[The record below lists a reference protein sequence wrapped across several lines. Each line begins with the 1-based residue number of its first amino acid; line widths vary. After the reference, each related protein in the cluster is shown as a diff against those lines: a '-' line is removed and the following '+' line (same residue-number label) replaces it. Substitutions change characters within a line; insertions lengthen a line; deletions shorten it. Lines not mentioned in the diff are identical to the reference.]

1 MSVDMKSGCNERRL
15 NLMADLLHMH
25 SIATLLA
32 VSTAQSHVAVNCWV
46 QMEDCASQCNHVD
59 NR

>member
-1 MSVDMKSGCNERRL
+1 MSVDMKSGCNECRP

-32 VSTAQSHVAVNCWV
+32 VSTAQSHVAVNC
-46 QMEDCASQCNHVD
+46 
-59 NR
+59 

>member
-1 MSVDMKSGCNERRL
+1 MSVDMKSGCIERRP

-32 VSTAQSHVAVNCWV
+32 VSTAQSHVAVNC
-46 QMEDCASQCNHVD
+46 
-59 NR
+59 